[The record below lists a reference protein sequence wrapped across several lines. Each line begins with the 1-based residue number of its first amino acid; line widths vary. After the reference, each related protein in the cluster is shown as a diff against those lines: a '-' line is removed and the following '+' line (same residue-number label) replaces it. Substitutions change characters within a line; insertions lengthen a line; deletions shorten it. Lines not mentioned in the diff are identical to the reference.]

1 MSDFYL
7 TLPSNSSTDVYPD
20 NTLAN
25 FKTKLPNRIEL
36 DGRWEVGLVE
46 MQYPHTWYNLREGE
60 GEMTIVDSAVDGPI
74 REIRAPIRISPG
86 YYHTIEDL
94 LKRMELDIARS
105 LNMNKT
111 ERPVRFLYDE
121 IRRKV
126 IAKVTP
132 IFNIGDYTIS
142 LRSSLQRI
150 LGFES
155 PVLRVGTTEA
165 EFPVDMDPL
174 HSLYIYCDLI
184 EPRVVGDRMAKL
196 LRVVP
201 VEGRSGDM
209 VTRIYENVHYN
220 PLQRKSFETVE
231 IDIRDSLGVKAP
243 FERGT
248 LNVTLHFRRRRH
260 LL

>member
-7 TLPSNSSTDVYPD
+7 TLPSNSSMSVYPY
-20 NTLAN
+20 NTMAN

-60 GEMTIVDSAVDGPI
+60 GEMTIVDSSEDGPI
-74 REIRAPIRISPG
+74 SEVRAPIHISQG
-86 YYHTIEDL
+86 YYHTIDDL
-94 LKRMELDIARS
+94 LRRIETDIART
-105 LNMNKT
+105 LNLTK
-111 ERPVRFLYDE
+111 ERPLRFHYDE

-126 IAKVTP
+126 VAKVQP
-132 IFNIGDYTIS
+132 IFDSSDYTVV
-142 LRSSLQRI
+142 LGSSLQRI

-155 PVLRVGTTEA
+155 HILSAGTTEA

-174 HSLYIYCDLI
+174 HSIYVYCDLI
-184 EPRVVGDRMAKL
+184 EPRVVGDKMAQL

-201 VEGRSGDM
+201 VEGRSGEM
-209 VTRIYENVHYN
+209 VTRIYENVHYTA
-220 PLQRKSFETVE
+220 LQRKSFESVE
-231 IDIRDSLGVKAP
+231 IDIRDSLGEKVP